1 LDGNEILLL
10 GLGLQAPWKL
20 VDQRLETDKNPHEL
34 HLEVKAERGA
44 KYPCPECGQACA
56 AHDFSEKTWRHL
68 NFFQHHCYIHASVP
82 RVKCPEHGVKRVEVP
97 WARPGSAFTLLF
109 EQAAMTLVREMPVNA
124 AARIMEITDK
134 RLWRVVQHYVAKAIA
149 QFDLSVLRA
158 IGLDETASK
167 RGHHY
172 VTIFID
178 MEKRTEPVVFVTP
191 GKGKETLSQFAEFLK
206 DHQGAPERILEV
218 VCDMS
223 PAFLSGTA
231 QELPNAEIT
240 VDWFH
245 IVQTFTRALDEVRK
259 QEGRIKPLPK
269 GLRWAVLKNGEAD
282 QLSAQQLNAIAELLD
297 QGLDTATAW
306 RIKER
311 LRWIRLAATPRAARW
326 RITRFLHHA
335 ESLIGDSALLEPIRK
350 ALATLA
356 KHAER
361 VIRRWT
367 STYTNARLE
376 GLNSLFQA
384 ARARARGYRNTD
396 TFMCM
401 IYMIASP
408 AGSILKST

>member
-1 LDGNEILLL
+1 VDGNEILLL

-44 KYPCPECGQACA
+44 KYPCPECGQECS

-82 RVKCPEHGVKRVEVP
+82 RVKCPEHGLRRVQVP

-109 EQAAMTLVREMPVNA
+109 EQAAMALVREMPVNA

-149 QFDLSVLRA
+149 RFDLSALRA

-167 RGHHY
+167 RGHNY

-191 GKGKETLSQFAEFLK
+191 GKGKETLSRFAAFLEE
-206 DHQGAPERILEV
+206 HGGAPERILEV

-231 QELPNAEIT
+231 QELPNAEVT

-259 QEGRIKPLPK
+259 HEGRIKPLPK
-269 GLRWAVLKNGEAD
+269 HLRWAVLKNGESD
-282 QLSAQQLNAIAELLD
+282 QLTTNQLKAIAELLD

-311 LRWIRLAATPRAARW
+311 LRWIRLAKTPRAARW
-326 RITRFLHHA
+326 RITRFIGYA
-335 ESLIGDSALLEPIRK
+335 EELIGASAVLEPIRR

-356 KHAER
+356 KHADR
-361 VIRRWT
+361 VVRRWT
-367 STYTNARLE
+367 STYTNARME

-384 ARARARGYRNTD
+384 ARARARGYRNTE